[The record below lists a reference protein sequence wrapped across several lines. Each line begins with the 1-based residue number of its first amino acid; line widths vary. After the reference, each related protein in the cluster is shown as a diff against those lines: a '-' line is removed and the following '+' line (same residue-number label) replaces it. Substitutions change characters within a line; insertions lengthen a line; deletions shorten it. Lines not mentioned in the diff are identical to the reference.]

1 MLDIAQLVESE
12 LKMRNSP
19 IVKLEILLS
28 VKFLLTGNFLLVVYA
43 TSAKSVAVFIFVYS
57 FLCCMVLK

>member
-28 VKFLLTGNFLLVVYA
+28 VKFLLTGNVLLVVYA
-43 TSAKSVAVFIFVYS
+43 TSAMSVAVFIFVYS
-57 FLCCMVLK
+57 FLFCMVLK

>member
-28 VKFLLTGNFLLVVYA
+28 VTFLSTGNFSLVVYA
-43 TSAKSVAVFIFVYS
+43 TSAMSVAVIIFVYS

>member
-28 VKFLLTGNFLLVVYA
+28 VKFLLTGNVLLVVYA
-43 TSAKSVAVFIFVYS
+43 TSAMSVAVFIFVYS